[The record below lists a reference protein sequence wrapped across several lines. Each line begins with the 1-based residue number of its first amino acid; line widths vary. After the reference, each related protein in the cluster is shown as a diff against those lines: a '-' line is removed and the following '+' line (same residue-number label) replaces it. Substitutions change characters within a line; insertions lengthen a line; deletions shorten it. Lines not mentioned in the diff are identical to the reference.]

1 MLTTVRDSLE
11 VEAAQLADTGT
22 DDPAFSLFGL
32 SLKQLALLLLIVAL
46 AVFAIIKVVIWIK
59 NRVHSW
65 YAAYKRSEACY
76 FKRFILHA
84 RKKDSNKAQLSL
96 YRWLD
101 QLQLAEPT
109 IGYFISHYGSEDMRQ
124 KYHDFITARQAENR
138 AKVNYNVAEWQSA
151 RKNYILCVNRATGPT
166 KRFCLTHVTELG
178 HITNDSHLGSIK
190 YVI

>member
-96 YRWLD
+96 YRWLG

-124 KYHDFITARQAENR
+124 KYHDFITARHTANR
-138 AKVNYNVAEWQSA
+138 ATIYYNVAEWQSA
-151 RKNYILCVNRATGPT
+151 RKNYIFMRKQGNRPD
-166 KRFCLTHVTELG
+166 KEILLNPRH
-178 HITNDSHLGSIK
+178 
-190 YVI
+190 